1 MKKIIIVLAVFIFS
15 ALSSF
20 AQTTLLATLDHEGEI
35 TAFYGVDAINLAH
48 EAAVDGDL
56 ITLSGGVYN
65 GATITKAIT
74 LRGTGVYANED
85 AMIYHS
91 SVGEL
96 RIQPATNNSETPLKI
111 EGIRINSIRFVRANL
126 KNPVFNKCII
136 SYITYDY
143 DMWISNGSFINC
155 YLPGNNS
162 PRGKMAFIN
171 SYVNQPNY
179 SNGSGNRYE
188 FVNCVVKSISTNT
201 QYSSFNNC
209 ILLTSGALNG
219 TNVVYNCL
227 AAGTG
232 VSNIFDNIPGT
243 GNAIEEDITSVFE
256 EYNGSNYS
264 DKITFKLTDYAAN
277 HYICPDGTQVG
288 MYGGP
293 FPHDFGMAAL
303 KIVKCNVANKS
314 TVDGKLSVDIEVQG
328 VR

>member
-35 TAFYGVDAINLAH
+35 TAFYGVDAIKLAH

-85 AMIYHS
+85 AMIYDS
-91 SVGEL
+91 
-96 RIQPATNNSETPLKI
+96 RISGDFYIKMANSENQLKI
-111 EGIRINSIRFVRANL
+111 EGINFSNTIYIFNGL
-126 KNPVFNKCII
+126 KNPFFNKCIFNNI
-136 SYITYDY
+136 RYSGTA
-143 DMWISNGSFINC
+143 WISNGTFINC
-155 YLPGNNS
+155 YIKGNLNIGTS
-162 PRGKMAFIN
+162 AAFIN
-171 SYVNQPNY
+171 SYINQPNY
-179 SNGSGNRYE
+179 GSFTDNRYE
-188 FVNCVVKSISTNT
+188 FVNCVVKSIYTNT

-264 DKITFKLTDYAAN
+264 DKITFKLTDYAAG